1 MYIYTVLI
9 LLTLLASVAA
19 VGAIYIT
26 SFEKDTHG
34 KRHPWRALWIIPL
47 MWVGSVFENTGS
59 IVNYDNIAKH
69 STEKWHTVYTNNINA
84 DVTITTDNTTL
95 KPKKLIRKG
104 DKEQLF
110 KPDENWL
117 YQLFEP
123 SDDKNYIEVTI
134 TATNKQD
141 STSKEAILTKD
152 NFIEKWPKGKKSNK
166 SKGRITK
173 IEYRSTPVTL
183 KWFGMSVQQTSY
195 PEARITVEYGATGD
209 ESTKQLFGEE

>member
-1 MYIYTVLI
+1 MYIYSILI

-19 VGAIYIT
+19 MGVIYIT

-34 KRHPWRALWIIPL
+34 KRHPWRALLFIPVIWIGI
-47 MWVGSVFENTGS
+47 VFSDTS
-59 IVNYDNIAKH
+59 IINYDDIAKH
-69 STEKWHTVYTNNINA
+69 STEKWYTVYTNNINA
-84 DVTITTDNTTL
+84 DVTVTTDDMTL
-95 KPKKLIRKG
+95 NPKKLITKD
-104 DKEQLF
+104 DKKKLF
-110 KPDENWL
+110 NPDRGFFYSL
-117 YQLFEP
+117 VTP
-123 SDDKNYIEVTI
+123 SDDDDDRDVTI

-141 STSKEAILTKD
+141 STSKNAILTKD

>member
-1 MYIYTVLI
+1 MYNILM
-9 LLTLLASVAA
+9 LLTIVAA
-19 VGAIYIT
+19 VIAIGVIYVT
-26 SFEKDTHG
+26 SFEEDKHG
-34 KRHPWRALWIIPL
+34 KKHPWRALWIIPL

-59 IVNYDNIAKH
+59 IVNYDDIAKH

-84 DVTITTDNTTL
+84 DVTVTTNNATL

-117 YQLFEP
+117 YQLFGP

-152 NFIEKWPKGKKSNK
+152 NFIEKWPKGAHRN

-183 KWFGMSVQQTSY
+183 KWFGMKVQQTSY